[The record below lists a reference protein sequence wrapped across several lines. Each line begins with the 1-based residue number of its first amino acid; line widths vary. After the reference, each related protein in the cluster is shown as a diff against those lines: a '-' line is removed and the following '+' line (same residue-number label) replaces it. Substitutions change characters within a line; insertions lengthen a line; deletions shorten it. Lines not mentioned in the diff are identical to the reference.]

1 MQQLTSI
8 FESYVLKD
16 DWLKSDFNKL
26 LINHLYSLYIHGHPS
41 LAGSQLSQEVVA
53 RLEGTKLARTIPIN
67 EIPDIY
73 DILEELRISYEKN
86 KYVEDVQIVDLFLPQ
101 QYFVFYSTIINMKK
115 GVLEFSLSAI
125 SM

>member
-1 MQQLTSI
+1 MQQLTPI

-16 DWLKSDFNKL
+16 DWLKHDFNKL
-26 LINHLYSLYIHGHPS
+26 LINHLYSLYTNGHPS
-41 LAGSQLSQEVVA
+41 LAGSQLSQEVVS
-53 RLEGTKLARTIPIN
+53 RLEETKLARTIPIN

-101 QYFVFYSTIINMKK
+101 Q
-115 GVLEFSLSAI
+115 
-125 SM
+125 